1 MLDEERIYYLITT
14 EFCLCVFYSVYVFM
28 VILTVDMYSF
38 GRVGVGGWRRNSADC
53 EGFGVCALVWK
64 KS

>member
-1 MLDEERIYYLITT
+1 MFFIVCM
-14 EFCLCVFYSVYVFM
+14 FFM